1 MINNNGNNNNTNNGS
16 NNNSNSAI
24 TFQTWTDLLTQT
36 KERFVKYVCC
46 AMTLKDLFWYI
57 LRSTKHNAG
66 KKYPLSFCSYEYGDR
81 FKVCQNLAENKKRF
95 H

>member
-1 MINNNGNNNNTNNGS
+1 MINNNGNNNNTNNGN

-46 AMTLKDLFWYI
+46 AMTLKDLF
-57 LRSTKHNAG
+57 
-66 KKYPLSFCSYEYGDR
+66 
-81 FKVCQNLAENKKRF
+81 
-95 H
+95 